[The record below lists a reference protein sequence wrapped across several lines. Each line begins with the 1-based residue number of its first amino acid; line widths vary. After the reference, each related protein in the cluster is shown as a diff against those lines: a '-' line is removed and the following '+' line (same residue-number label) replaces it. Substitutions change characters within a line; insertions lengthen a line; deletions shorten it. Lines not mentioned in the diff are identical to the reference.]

1 MYRKKTQKEN
11 HQMKPYLICLL
22 LLTTK
27 LFAQQE
33 KDSIFTFQYSDS
45 ITITVDYAPHFNA
58 KKSTQIV
65 FFALPNGNTTAQTMG
80 KLLMEADDWHYDI
93 QHIKAQT
100 KFVRNKLT
108 SENIV
113 VVYLENKF
121 KSWPLWKKTNK
132 NYKELIVNLFDT
144 TIKVLNIKKYNI
156 HLSGHSGGGS
166 LIFGYLQAVDKIPN
180 NVKRISFL
188 DSNYGYDSS
197 YTQKISNWIK
207 ASSSHLLTVFAYNDS
222 VALYNNKPV
231 VSATGGTWYRTHLM
245 MQHLAKDFTFEKLEE
260 NGIEHFYAFNR
271 QINVFL
277 KSNLDRK
284 IYHTKQV
291 ELNGFIHSILLNT
304 RFEENDYLYYGVRA
318 YSLFIE

>member
-1 MYRKKTQKEN
+1 
-11 HQMKPYLICLL
+11 MKILL
-22 LLTTK
+22 
-27 LFAQQE
+27 
-33 KDSIFTFQYSDS
+33 
-45 ITITVDYAPHFNA
+45 N
-58 KKSTQIV
+58 
-65 FFALPNGNTTAQTMG
+65 
-80 KLLMEADDWHYDI
+80 
-93 QHIKAQT
+93 
-100 KFVRNKLT
+100 
-108 SENIV
+108 
-113 VVYLENKF
+113 
-121 KSWPLWKKTNK
+121 
-132 NYKELIVNLFDT
+132 
-144 TIKVLNIKKYNI
+144 KVLNIKKYNI

-207 ASSSHLLTVFAYNDS
+207 ASRSHLLTVFAYNDS

-277 KSNLDRK
+277 KSNFERK